1 MDAIKAIIVDDER
14 AAVESLCIMLNKYC
28 DDLNIVA
35 TALSINAAKK
45 EIIEH
50 NPDVVFLD
58 IMMPDGTGFDILE
71 ALPDR
76 NFELVFVTAY
86 NHLAIKALKYCAIE
100 FIQKPVCKDDLTKAI
115 DKVKNNRGIV
125 KNSSL
130 QYSVLFE
137 NLGNELPNKLCLP
150 TEGGIEVVDLGEVLA
165 FESKDSGVI
174 AYTLDGRSLISEKSI
189 DILEDTLSDSNFY
202 RIANELL
209 LNLKKVEIISKR
221 EIFMHGGK
229 TFNLPAERINEFKIR
244 FGNPPY

>member
-14 AAVESLCIMLNKYC
+14 AAVESLSIMLNKYC

-35 TALSINAAKK
+35 TAMSINAAKK
-45 EIIEH
+45 EIVEH

-71 ALPDR
+71 ELPNRD
-76 NFELVFVTAY
+76 FEIVFVTAY
-86 NHLAIKALKYCAIE
+86 NHVAIKALKYCAIE
-100 FIQKPVCKDDLTKAI
+100 FIQKPVCKDELTKAVE
-115 DKVKNNRGIV
+115 KVKNNKGMVR
-125 KNSSL
+125 NSSL

-150 TEGGIEVVDLGEVLA
+150 TASGIEVVDVDEVLA
-165 FESKDSGVI
+165 FESRNNGVV
-174 AYTLDGRSLISEKSI
+174 AYISDGRSILSEKSI
-189 DILEDTLSDSNFY
+189 DRLEDTLLDGKFC
-202 RIANELL
+202 RITNELL
-209 LNLKKVEIISKR
+209 LNQKKVEIISKS

-229 TFNLPAERINEFKIR
+229 TFNLPIERISEFKIR

>member
-14 AAVESLCIMLNKYC
+14 AAVESLRIMLTRYC

-45 EIIEH
+45 EIIKH
-50 NPDVVFLD
+50 DPDVVFLD

-71 ALPDR
+71 ELPNR
-76 NFELVFVTAY
+76 NFEIVFVTAY

-115 DKVKNNRGIV
+115 DKVKNNRGIIRD
-125 KNSSL
+125 SSL

-150 TEGGIEVVDLGEVLA
+150 TSDGMEVVDLDDVLA
-165 FESKDSGVI
+165 FESEGNGVI
-174 AYTLDGRSLISEKSI
+174 VHTADGLCIISEKSI
-189 DILEDTLSDSNFY
+189 DHLEDTLSDSKFY
-202 RIANELL
+202 RITNEVL
-209 LNLKKVEIISKR
+209 LNLKNVEIISKS
-221 EIFMHGGK
+221 EVFMHGGK
-229 TFNLPAERINEFKIR
+229 TFSVPFERINDFKIR